1 MTTYYV
7 SDTGDNGA
15 GTSWATA
22 KTTLAGAIALATAS
36 GDVILVD
43 KDHTGDSALAANTT
57 WTALNNIS
65 IICVDKDASD
75 ALAEMGEA
83 AWLGSSSTHLA
94 LVFAGAYRVK
104 MYGLTFRT
112 AGLTS
117 AAKLSVSTS
126 DGSHFEIENCL
137 FWNGTTSSAAYNVFG
152 AISQANSYTKLT
164 NCTMRYGATGQTA
177 QLYGRNEWTGCR
189 VSSAGSTPTRLFSDG
204 GRGGSFLGID
214 CDFSLIGSGIICPSA
229 PNQVFTYEFAR
240 CKFGSNYVLL
250 DTQAPANLGSATAL
264 SIDCSSDDTHGIM
277 HYANAFGSVVSDAG
291 IYYTTGAA
299 AQSWKVTTTANCSPA
314 TPFVT
319 PWIAAYHSGVS
330 SITPCLEI
338 LRDGSAT
345 AYQDDEVWSEW
356 SAKVTSGTV
365 LGTSYSDGMPLL
377 GTPANQAAGA
387 GTGAWTGENATA
399 WSGKCDSGADFSPAE
414 TGEILARLV
423 VGAPSITVYL
433 DPQIRTA

>member
-7 SDTGDNGA
+7 SDTGNNAA

-22 KTTLAGAIALATAS
+22 KTTLSGAIALATAS

-43 KDHTGDSALAANTT
+43 KDHTGDNALAVDTT
-57 WTALNNIS
+57 WTVLNDIS

-75 ALAEMGEA
+75 ALASMGEA
-83 AWLGSSSTHLA
+83 AWIGSSTASRTLT
-94 LVFAGAYRVK
+94 LAGAYKVRI
-104 MYGLTFRT
+104 YGLTFRI
-112 AGLTS
+112 AGASSSIMSVCATDGGHFVLDYCYLWYGTTGTS
-117 AAKLSVSTS
+117 GRIYFGPSAQANTYVEVNNTTLRLGSTS
-126 DGSHFEIENCL
+126 HSIVPQTGTAFRNCTVSPDGSSPSSLITSVRSGITKFIDCDLSHCGSNTII
-137 FWNGTTSSAAYNVFG
+137 GSHSITSSA
-152 AISQANSYTKLT
+152 
-164 NCTMRYGATGQTA
+164 RYE
-177 QLYGRNEWTGCR
+177 LY
-189 VSSAGSTPTRLFSDG
+189 
-204 GRGGSFLGID
+204 
-214 CDFSLIGSGIICPSA
+214 
-229 PNQVFTYEFAR
+229 R
-240 CKFGSNYVLL
+240 CKLGANYVALSAQ
-250 DTQAPANLGSATAL
+250 TPANLGAASVL
-264 SIDCSSDDTHGIM
+264 LLDCSSDDTHGIM
-277 HYANAFGSVVSDAG
+277 HYADALGSVVSDSG

-299 AQSWKVTTTANCSPA
+299 AQSWKVTTTANCSPE

-319 PWIAAYHSGVS
+319 PWIAAYHSGAS
-330 SITPCLEI
+330 SITPSLEI

-399 WSGKCDSGADFSPAE
+399 WSGKCDSGSALTPAE
-414 TGEILARLV
+414 AGEILARLV

>member
-7 SDTGDNGA
+7 SATGNNAA

-43 KDHTGDSALAANTT
+43 KDHTGDNALASDTT
-57 WTALNNIS
+57 WTILNNIS
-65 IICVDKDASD
+65 IICVDKNSSD
-75 ALAEMGEA
+75 ALATMGET
-83 AWLGSSSTHLA
+83 AWLGSSSASIAMT
-94 LVFAGAYRVK
+94 FAGAYSCRLH
-104 MYGLTFRT
+104 GLTLRN
-112 AGLTS
+112 GG
-117 AAKLSVSTS
+117 STNKSITVCNS
-126 DGSHFEIENCL
+126 DGAHFELSNVML
-137 FWNGTTSSAAYNVFG
+137 WLGTTS
-152 AISQANSYTKLT
+152 
-164 NCTMRYGATGQTA
+164 
-177 QLYGRNEWTGCR
+177 
-189 VSSAGSTPTRLFSDG
+189 
-204 GRGGSFLGID
+204 
-214 CDFSLIGSGIICPSA
+214 
-229 PNQVFTYEFAR
+229 
-240 CKFGSNYVLL
+240 
-250 DTQAPANLGSATAL
+250 GSATIYIGLTVVANTFVYADGIIVRFGAAGQAL
-264 SIDCSSDDTHGIM
+264 SLFTGTEFRHMTVSPSGVAPTKLFSSLRGGIVRLLDCDLSHCGANTLIGQHSAGQPSQYELTRCKLGANYVALDSQSPANRGAASVMLRDCSSGDTHGIM
-277 HYANAFGSVVSDAG
+277 HYADAFGSVVSDAG

-299 AQSWKVTTTANCSPA
+299 AQSWKVTTTANCSHA

-330 SITPCLEI
+330 SITPSLEI

-399 WSGKCDSGADFSPAE
+399 WSGKCDSGAAFTPAE

-423 VGAPSITVYL
+423 VGEPSITVYL